1 LTGVPGLKYS
11 MEYLHHISV
20 GIGLLGVLVIVFGVA
35 AGLVRLFRTEYLSA
49 RGKDVES
56 DRKHLRHALG
66 YYLLLGLEFLIASDI
81 IDTLMRPTLQD
92 LATLGAIVLIR
103 TVISYSLNAEL
114 KSEQPYKV
122 TTP

>member
-1 LTGVPGLKYS
+1 
-11 MEYLHHISV
+11 MAYLHQISFV
-20 GIGLLGVLVIVFGVA
+20 IGLLGVLVIVFGVA
-35 AGLVRLFRTEYLSA
+35 TGLVRLLRIEFLSA
-49 RGKDVES
+49 RGRNVED
-56 DRKHLRHALG
+56 DRKHLRRALG

-81 IDTLMRPTLQD
+81 IDTLVRPTLQD

-114 KSEQPYKV
+114 KSEQPYKA